1 MAVCVRMN
9 TYAKRERRDDEFNEI
24 QTITKLKETSGK
36 RFPLFL
42 VYNDDGGG
50 GESLAIH
57 PKHLRVAKPF
67 FIFFI
72 IVPLR
77 LSRKAISC
85 RNYFCSG

>member
-50 GESLAIH
+50 ESLTIH

-67 FIFFI
+67 FISFYFFSQ
-72 IVPLR
+72 LF
-77 LSRKAISC
+77 LLQL
-85 RNYFCSG
+85 NG